1 MPSELARSSAHGTLF
16 HVLLRLSVRSGTT
29 PALPLVVECPHLS
42 PLPWGPTYPYCVQ
55 VSEFSA
61 CHSHHE
67 VWPKRRAVTALPGCW
82 VPLANLFLHKYVFPG
97 WVPRSGMTN
106 PLQHSNPPKSL
117 NPFLYLH

>member
-42 PLPWGPTYPYCVQ
+42 PLPREPTYPHCVQ

-61 CHSHHE
+61 CRSHRE
-67 VWPKRRAVTALPGCW
+67 VWPTEKSGHSSPGMLGSPRKFIPSQVCLPRVG
-82 VPLANLFLHKYVFPG
+82 A
-97 WVPRSGMTN
+97 
-106 PLQHSNPPKSL
+106 
-117 NPFLYLH
+117 